1 MSSNASKYDNLMDEL
16 TSLEKKVYK
25 YIQQSKELSERNKEL
40 EAKIAKLEKENELL
54 KLKLEENDSSGN
66 QLSKNIKK
74 SDPNLKSRID
84 DLIDR
89 IDYHLSS

>member
-1 MSSNASKYDNLMDEL
+1 MDEL

>member
-1 MSSNASKYDNLMDEL
+1 MDEL

-54 KLKLEENDSSGN
+54 KLKLEENDYSGN